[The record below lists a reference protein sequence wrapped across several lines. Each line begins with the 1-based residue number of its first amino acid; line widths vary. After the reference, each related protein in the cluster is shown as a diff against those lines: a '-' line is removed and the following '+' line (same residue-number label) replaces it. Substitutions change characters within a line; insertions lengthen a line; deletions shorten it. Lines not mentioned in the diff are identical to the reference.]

1 VERIGIRELNQQTSH
16 YIAKVKAGATIEVT
30 DHGELVARLVPAQGG
45 TGSRLLDE
53 LIARG
58 DVRPATDDSLSF
70 PWLRTDEPDGIS
82 VADELIRM
90 REEERY

>member
-16 YIAKVKAGATIEVT
+16 YIAKVKAGETIEVT

-45 TGSRLLDE
+45 TGSKLLDQ
-53 LIARG
+53 LIADGRA
-58 DVRPATDDSLSF
+58 RPATSDSLDF
-70 PWLRTDEPDGIS
+70 PWLRTDKPDGIS
-82 VADELIRM
+82 VADELVKM